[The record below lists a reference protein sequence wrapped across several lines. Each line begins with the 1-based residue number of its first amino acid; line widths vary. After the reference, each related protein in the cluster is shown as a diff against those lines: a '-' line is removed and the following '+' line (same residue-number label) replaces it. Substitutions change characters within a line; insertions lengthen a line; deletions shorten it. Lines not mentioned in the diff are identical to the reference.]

1 MKFKNF
7 DIEDVFGPND
17 TEQAK
22 AYIGKKGY
30 YADYINQL
38 DEFIENK
45 KHIGPLYS
53 IDTVKDDTFERF
65 VVGGSFDYSCHYT
78 FFLPLDKVKKTEPTE
93 TKITYRYRPFRTIA
107 EVDEVLAKDN
117 VKHYCFVGSD
127 LYLRYKAK
135 PNIIKHILITNLE
148 VDTNTN
154 ELRFINGFT
163 TNHLAKNFDIKI
175 AGCWLPF
182 GVEVKDE

>member
-1 MKFKNF
+1 MNF
-7 DIEDVFGPND
+7 DIKDIKSWSNRHDVKVGDEGYFCNHISD
-17 TEQAK
+17 LCDMRDVESTKIERIYDNQASCFSST
-22 AYIGKKGY
+22 AFYG
-30 YADYINQL
+30 N
-38 DEFIENK
+38 
-45 KHIGPLYS
+45 YS
-53 IDTVKDDTFERF
+53 
-65 VVGGSFDYSCHYT
+65 
-78 FFLPLDKVKKTEPTE
+78 FFLPLNAVKENKPKE
-93 TKITYRYRPFRTIA
+93 KGYRPFRTIA
-107 EVDEVLAKDN
+107 EVDELLAKDS

-175 AGCWLPF
+175 AGCWFPF
-182 GVEVKDE
+182 GVEIND

>member
-7 DIEDVFGPND
+7 DIEDVFGFD
-17 TEQAK
+17 DAEQAK

-30 YADYINQL
+30 YADHIEKL
-38 DEFIENK
+38 DDYIENK
-45 KHIGPLYS
+45 SH
-53 IDTVKDDTFERF
+53 IDTLYTINKSRDIYRF
-65 VVGGSFDYSCHYT
+65 MVGCSYDYCGYYT
-78 FFLPLDKVKKTEPTE
+78 YFLPLEKVKKTEPTE
-93 TKITYRYRPFRTIA
+93 TKVTYRYRPFRTVA
-107 EVDEVLAKDN
+107 EVDELLVKDN
-117 VKHYCFVGSD
+117 VKHYCYVGSD
-127 LYLRYKAK
+127 LYLRYKVY
-135 PNIIKHILITNLE
+135 PNITKHIEITNLE

-163 TNHLAKNFDIKI
+163 PRHLAENYDIKI

>member
-1 MKFKNF
+1 MKF
-7 DIEDVFGPND
+7 DIKDVKSWNTRNDVKIGDEGYFCNHISDLYDMRD
-17 TEQAK
+17 TEYSKIERIRDNQANCFSST
-22 AYIGKKGY
+22 AFYG
-30 YADYINQL
+30 D
-38 DEFIENK
+38 F
-45 KHIGPLYS
+45 S
-53 IDTVKDDTFERF
+53 
-65 VVGGSFDYSCHYT
+65 
-78 FFLPLDKVKKTEPTE
+78 FFLPLNAVKENKPKE
-93 TKITYRYRPFRTIA
+93 KGYRPFRTIA
-107 EVDEVLAKDN
+107 EVDALLAKDS

>member
-7 DIEDVFGPND
+7 DIEDVFGFDD

-30 YADYINQL
+30 YADHIEKL
-38 DEFIENK
+38 DDYIENK
-45 KHIGPLYS
+45 SH
-53 IDTVKDDTFERF
+53 IDTLYTINKSRDIYRF
-65 VVGGSFDYSCHYT
+65 MVGCSYDYCGYYT
-78 FFLPLDKVKKTEPTE
+78 FFLPLEKVKKTEPTE
-93 TKITYRYRPFRTIA
+93 TKVTYRYRPFRTVA
-107 EVDEVLAKDN
+107 EVDELLVKDN
-117 VKHYCFVGSD
+117 VKHYCYVGSD
-127 LYLRYKAK
+127 LYLRYKVY
-135 PNIIKHILITNLE
+135 PNITKHIEITNLE

-163 TNHLAKNFDIKI
+163 PRHLAENYDIKI
-175 AGCWLPF
+175 AGEWFPF

>member
-7 DIEDVFGPND
+7 DIEDVFGFDD

-30 YADYINQL
+30 YADHIEKL
-38 DEFIENK
+38 DDYIENK
-45 KHIGPLYS
+45 SH
-53 IDTVKDDTFERF
+53 IDTLYTINKSRDIYRF
-65 VVGGSFDYSCHYT
+65 MVGCSYDYCGYYT
-78 FFLPLDKVKKTEPTE
+78 YFLPLEKVKKTEPTE
-93 TKITYRYRPFRTIA
+93 TKVTYRYRPFRTIA

-163 TNHLAKNFDIKI
+163 TNHWAKNFDIKI
-175 AGCWLPF
+175 AGGLVAFW
-182 GVEVKDE
+182 GGG

>member
-30 YADYINQL
+30 YADHIEKL
-38 DEFIENK
+38 DDYIENK
-45 KHIGPLYS
+45 IH
-53 IDTVKDDTFERF
+53 IDTLYTINKSRDIYRF
-65 VVGGSFDYSCHYT
+65 MVGCSYDYCGYYT
-78 FFLPLDKVKKTEPTE
+78 YFLPLEKVKKTEPTE
-93 TKITYRYRPFRTIA
+93 TKVTYRYRPFRTIA
-107 EVDEVLAKDN
+107 EVDELLAKDT

-135 PNIIKHILITNLE
+135 PNITKHIEITNLE

-175 AGCWLPF
+175 AGGWLPF
-182 GVEVKDE
+182 GVEVKE

>member
-1 MKFKNF
+1 MEFNIKDVKSWYNRHDVKVGDEGYFCNHISDLCDMRDVESTK
-7 DIEDVFGPND
+7 IERIYDN
-17 TEQAK
+17 QASCFSST
-22 AYIGKKGY
+22 AFYGGY
-30 YADYINQL
+30 
-38 DEFIENK
+38 
-45 KHIGPLYS
+45 S
-53 IDTVKDDTFERF
+53 
-65 VVGGSFDYSCHYT
+65 
-78 FFLPLDKVKKTEPTE
+78 FFLPLNAVKENKPKE
-93 TKITYRYRPFRTIA
+93 KGYRPFRTIA
-107 EVDEVLAKDN
+107 EVDALLAKDS

>member
-7 DIEDVFGPND
+7 DIEDVFGFD
-17 TEQAK
+17 DAEQAK

-30 YADYINQL
+30 YADHIEQL
-38 DEFIENK
+38 DDFIENNR
-45 KHIGPLYS
+45 HIGTLHS
-53 IDTVKDDTFERF
+53 ITSKDTFERLI
-65 VVGGSFDYSCHYT
+65 VGCEFDYPCPYT
-78 FFLPLDKVKKTEPTE
+78 YFLPLDKVKKTEPTE
-93 TKITYRYRPFRTIA
+93 TKVTYRYRPFRTIA
-107 EVDEVLAKDN
+107 EVDELLAKDS

-127 LYLRYKAK
+127 LYLRYKVY
-135 PNIIKHILITNLE
+135 PNITKHIEITNLE

-163 TNHLAKNFDIKI
+163 PRHLAENYDIKI

-182 GVEVKDE
+182 GVEEND

>member
-7 DIEDVFGPND
+7 DIADVFGFDD

-30 YADYINQL
+30 YADRIEQFDDY
-38 DEFIENK
+38 IENK
-45 KHIGPLYS
+45 SHFDTLYS
-53 IDTVKDDTFERF
+53 ISKSRN
-65 VVGGSFDYSCHYT
+65 DYPFMTGCYYAY
-78 FFLPLDKVKKTEPTE
+78 FLPLEKVKKTEPTE
-93 TKITYRYRPFRTIA
+93 TKVTYRYRPFRTIA
-107 EVDEVLAKDN
+107 EVDELLAKDA

-135 PNIIKHILITNLE
+135 PNIIKHIEITSLE
-148 VDTNTN
+148 VDTNTC

-163 TNHLAKNFDIKI
+163 PRHLAKNFDIKI
-175 AGCWLPF
+175 AGRWLPF
-182 GVEVKDE
+182 GVEVTENE

>member
-7 DIEDVFGPND
+7 DIEDVFGFDD

-30 YADYINQL
+30 YADHIEKL
-38 DEFIENK
+38 DDYIENK
-45 KHIGPLYS
+45 SH
-53 IDTVKDDTFERF
+53 IDTLYTINKSRDIYRF
-65 VVGGSFDYSCHYT
+65 MVGCSYDYCGYYT
-78 FFLPLDKVKKTEPTE
+78 YFLPLEKVKKTEPTE
-93 TKITYRYRPFRTIA
+93 TKVTYRYRPFRTVA
-107 EVDEVLAKDN
+107 EVDELLVKDN
-117 VKHYCFVGSD
+117 VKHYCYVGSD
-127 LYLRYKAK
+127 LYLRYKVY
-135 PNIIKHILITNLE
+135 PNITKHIEITNLE

-163 TNHLAKNFDIKI
+163 PRHLAENYDIKI

-182 GVEVKDE
+182 GVEVKAE

>member
-7 DIEDVFGPND
+7 DIEDVFGFDD

-30 YADYINQL
+30 YADHIEKL
-38 DEFIENK
+38 DDYIENK
-45 KHIGPLYS
+45 SH
-53 IDTVKDDTFERF
+53 IDTLYTINKSRDIYRF
-65 VVGGSFDYSCHYT
+65 MVGCSYDYCGYYT
-78 FFLPLDKVKKTEPTE
+78 FFLPLEKVKKTEPTE
-93 TKITYRYRPFRTIA
+93 TKVTYRYRPFRTVA
-107 EVDEVLAKDN
+107 EVDELLVKDN
-117 VKHYCFVGSD
+117 VKHYCYVGSD
-127 LYLRYKAK
+127 LYLRYKVY
-135 PNIIKHILITNLE
+135 PNITKHIEITNLE

-163 TNHLAKNFDIKI
+163 LRHLAENYDIKI

-182 GVEVKDE
+182 GVEEND